1 MSFFIP
7 NRRSLLSAVS
17 FICLYVFLLNPAAK
31 AQKSAYTLARDLYYY
46 ADIDT
51 SLRIDSM
58 RKKQEEVLANLLWYA
73 RKPNIS
79 FVLNSLPE
87 KSVLKNYARMIY
99 LHTTSLEVIFTKS
112 AEWRRSRLDTTIRAE
127 KELLSLL
134 DSWQSH
140 LDAQASQLLI
150 SSEADTR
157 IAALENDSTKKDEL
171 DLLRKEN
178 LNTKAYAD
186 NLGKCAQ
193 LLKEDV
199 LKMLKNK
206 TLDQFRINHL
216 GNYIKAAEVDLLV
229 SSQIQKIQGNVLA
242 HEAGARAL
250 AAKQSVSLPLSFRM
264 PSQTEMIDALAI
276 YLAKRVKQETV
287 LWFFETI
294 RKSAGRDKL
303 IRECFPETV
312 KLLESGAIY
321 ETPNLGAA
329 WRYAL
334 SKDFITF
341 PDHALQ
347 STWLRERVP
356 AGKHE
361 VLADL
366 RTGVTIARLIAQ
378 QYNFDDIIRHLY
390 MEQPHTSPTRISQ
403 AITLLY
409 AVQQELK
416 VFKEGNMPE
425 FRLGYENLVN
435 MPDSSFVIM
444 LELINLRY
452 RGCVDSILGGKAFAR
467 STQDYEAMRNWLG
480 RIQITMQQVEKA
492 RAEFNAAVE
501 MFENNP
507 PKNFDF
513 THYSAWN
520 FLRELI
526 SNVVPDETL
535 SNMPEPARQSFEHLA
550 DAQEIYA
557 LLEKK
562 NYSGAISATFEVL
575 DSIVSGNEIA
585 LELMNTLRPL
595 SDPARFALATD
606 EELDALKLEQRWA
619 TAYDQSL
626 EAIALIAGRQLG
638 NMLYGG
644 KTPSSRPAK
653 DSTVDFSN
661 ARMTIQN
668 NGEVKLVFFERCDTL
683 ILADTLLFEIGAT
696 QFESLEAFNKKVT
709 KAALKQKVWMDS
721 IWSLALRTDLADLV
735 RMRSGLDQK
744 GYYNDRQTVIRLAS
758 FLSDV
763 ALAGDSK
770 QLAQVVESYA
780 MPPGSY
786 KRKRHMW
793 QSLDLGAFVGGYLG
807 YEFPLRT
814 FDNELPKGSA
824 NGLVYGLSAPVGITW
839 SITRKTKVLREEMR
853 KAGHV
858 KARGN
863 ALYKPSG
870 NTLSLMFSLIDPA
883 AVVSYRLTNT
893 QHVAPQEFKWDQI
906 ISPGLHVGHSIRGTP
921 LVVNLGAVFTPQLR
935 RVTNALPETGA
946 VDRQLNTIRLYAGIF
961 FDLPLLNLWE
971 KKDVSRY
978 KWYRKKDFN
987 LQQRIKI

>member
-1 MSFFIP
+1 MSFF
-7 NRRSLLSAVS
+7 
-17 FICLYVFLLNPAAK
+17 LLNFTAK
-31 AQKSAYTLARDLYYY
+31 AQKSAYMLARDLYYY

-51 SLRIDSM
+51 TLGVDSM

-73 RKPNIS
+73 RKPNIK
-79 FVLNSLPE
+79 FALDSLPG
-87 KSVLKNYARMIY
+87 KSVLKRYAEMIY
-99 LHTTSLEVIFTKS
+99 LHTTSREVIFSKS
-112 AEWRRSRLDTTIRAE
+112 AEWRHTHLDTAKPAE
-127 KELLSLL
+127 RELLRLL

-150 SSEADTR
+150 SSNAD
-157 IAALENDSTKKDEL
+157 ISAALIVDTFTYRHQLDSIREVSAKSKGC
-171 DLLRKEN
+171 
-178 LNTKAYAD
+178 AD
-186 NLGKCAQ
+186 DLGKEAQ
-193 LLKEDV
+193 QLKKDV
-199 LKMLKNK
+199 LKMLENK
-206 TLDQFRINHL
+206 SLNEFCIKHL
-216 GNYIKAAEVDLLV
+216 GKYIAAAGVDRQV
-229 SSQIQKIQGNVLA
+229 SSQVQVIQKNVMA
-242 HEAGARAL
+242 QEAVAQATS
-250 AAKQSVSLPLSFRM
+250 QTVSLPLSFRM

-294 RKSAGRDKL
+294 RKSAGRESL

-347 STWLRERVP
+347 STWLRERIP
-356 AGKHE
+356 PGKHNI
-361 VLADL
+361 LADL
-366 RTGVTIARLIAQ
+366 GTGVTIARLIAQ

-390 MEQPHTSPTRISQ
+390 MDQPLTRPTEISQ

-409 AVQQELK
+409 AVRQELN
-416 VFKEGNMPE
+416 VFKEGAMPE
-425 FRLGYENLVN
+425 FRLSYENLVN

-452 RGCVDSILGGKAFAR
+452 RNCIDGILGGNVFAR
-467 STQDYEAMRNWLG
+467 STLDYEAMRNWLG

-492 RAEFNAAVE
+492 RAEFNEAVKL
-501 MFENNP
+501 FENNP

-526 SNVVPDETL
+526 KNVVPDSTL
-535 SNMPEPARQSFEHLA
+535 SNISRKARLSFEYLA

-575 DSIVSGNEIA
+575 DSIVAREEIA
-585 LELMNTLRPL
+585 PELMSTLRFI
-595 SDPARFALATD
+595 SDPTEFALATD
-606 EELDALKLEQRWA
+606 KQLGALKLEQRWA
-619 TAYDQSL
+619 ATYKQSL
-626 EAIALIAGRQLG
+626 DVIAPIVSHQLRT
-638 NMLYGG
+638 MLYGE
-644 KTPSSRPAK
+644 KTPSPTA
-653 DSTVDFSN
+653 DTTLYFCN
-661 ARMTIQN
+661 ARMTIQRDGKVN
-668 NGEVKLVFFERCDTL
+668 FVFNERRDTL
-683 ILADTLLFEIGAT
+683 VLADTLLFEIGAA
-696 QFESLEAFNKKVT
+696 QFESLAAFNEKIT
-709 KAALKQKVWMDS
+709 GAALKHNVWMDS
-721 IWSLALRTDLADLV
+721 IWRRALRTDLSDLV
-735 RMRSGLDQK
+735 GQRTGLYQK
-744 GYYNDRQTVIRLAS
+744 DYYNARQTVTRLAS

-786 KRKRHMW
+786 KRKRHVW
-793 QSLDLGAFVGGYLG
+793 HSLDLSAFVGGYLG

-814 FDNELPKGSA
+814 FNSELPKSDA

-839 SITRKTKVLREEMR
+839 SITGKTKVPPKEMR
-853 KAGHV
+853 KAGHF
-858 KARGN
+858 KTKEN

-870 NTLSLMFSLIDPA
+870 NTLSLTFSLIDPA

-921 LVVNLGAVFTPQLR
+921 LVVNLGAAFTPQLR
-935 RVTNALPETGA
+935 RITNVLPETGT

-971 KKDVSRY
+971 KKDVSRN
-978 KWYRKKDFN
+978 KWYDKNDFN
-987 LQQRIKI
+987 LQQRIKL